1 MEKNTIGRKESIT
14 AANGLK
20 KIEKS
25 DMSIDVITEA
35 IHEHMNDKRVSS
47 LRKLI
52 LTLIVTAEQ
61 NTRIFQYHD
70 KNFTEKKVDIL
81 RFQ

>member
-1 MEKNTIGRKESIT
+1 
-14 AANGLK
+14 
-20 KIEKS
+20 
-25 DMSIDVITEA
+25 MSIDVITEA

-70 KNFTEKKVDIL
+70 KNFTEKKLTSWGFNNIPATAETMKNEGKFFFEFFS
-81 RFQ
+81 R